1 MKIFNLAV
9 SDIDLPMTI
18 KRVKGHEYVYFA
30 YYDPETRVKREIY
43 IGPKD
48 RPTTIPKALQYYKE
62 FLDLQQGRLSK
73 KYQVI
78 GKYIKNVDRTRT
90 GEAVITL

>member
-1 MKIFNLAV
+1 
-9 SDIDLPMTI
+9 MTI

-30 YYDPETRVKREIY
+30 YYDPETRVKREVY

-48 RPTTIPKALQYYKE
+48 RPDTIPRALQYYKE

-78 GKYIKNVDRTRT
+78 GKYIRNVDVVQNGNNRNVMNPSETHF
-90 GEAVITL
+90 